1 MALPATLQIN
11 LAPGD
16 APHARHTVPHHL
28 RQLGG
33 QVEEIL
39 LTVDLLPSPGP
50 RGAHHAQRLPG
61 LLDGVRE
68 WERHPSVRVREVD
81 YGAAARAAVA
91 ERFFGGAAVPQ
102 KDCVGAPFY
111 AYLHGLHEARH
122 DLVLHLDSDMLL
134 GGGSQAWL
142 AEAAALLA
150 GEDRVAVS
158 GPLPGPP
165 TTDGR
170 LPAEIQ
176 WRHAHA
182 QPGSS
187 AAIDHPGPGR
197 AYEFSHVSTRSF
209 LVDRERLLVRVG
221 ALERL
226 PPPPRAHR
234 RREGHEPVAPLE
246 ISLTEAMRARG
257 LVRVDLLGSGPGM
270 WVVHPPLRSEHF
282 YAELP
287 GLIRRIEA
295 GDVPDEQRG
304 DFELNDSM
312 VDWSSARDALPRVAG
327 WKRVARRVLYGTRS
341 TG

>member
-1 MALPATLQIN
+1 MAATLQIN

-16 APHARHTVPHHL
+16 APHARHTVPHQL

-50 RGAHHAQRLPG
+50 RGAHHADQLPR
-61 LLDGVRE
+61 LLDCVRD
-68 WERHPSVRVREVD
+68 WERHPSVHVCEVD
-81 YGAAARAAVA
+81 YGTAARAEVA
-91 ERFFGGAAVPQ
+91 ERFFGGAAVPE
-102 KDCVGAPFY
+102 KDSVGAPFY

-122 DLVLHLDSDMLL
+122 DIVLHLDSDMLL
-134 GGGSQAWL
+134 GGGSQVWL
-142 AEAAALLA
+142 AEAVALLA
-150 GEDRVAVS
+150 SDERVAVS

-170 LPAEIQ
+170 LPAEVR

-182 QPGSS
+182 QPSSS
-187 AAIDHPGPGR
+187 APVDHPGPGR
-197 AYEFSHVSTRSF
+197 AYEFPHVSTRSF
-209 LVDRERLLVRVG
+209 LVDRSRLLDRVP

-246 ISLTEAMRARG
+246 VSLTEAMRARG
-257 LVRVDLLGSGPGM
+257 LVRVDLLGSGHGM
-270 WVVHPPLRSEHF
+270 WVVHPAYRSELF

-287 GLIRRIEA
+287 DLIRRIET

-312 VDWSSARDALPRVAG
+312 IDWSSARAALPRVPV

-341 TG
+341 SG